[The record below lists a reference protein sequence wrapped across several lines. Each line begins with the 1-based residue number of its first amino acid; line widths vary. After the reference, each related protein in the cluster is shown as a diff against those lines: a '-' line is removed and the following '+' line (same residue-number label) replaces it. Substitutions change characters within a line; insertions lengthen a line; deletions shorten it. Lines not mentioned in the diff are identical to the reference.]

1 MNTNQLMNEIL
12 AVLQTIQQN
21 KDKLEKL
28 HQFVMDEIYEEP
40 EKEQIPEK
48 IRKLVSEIAETIM
61 MGMIC
66 FLNPDTFEIEFIPR
80 EMIVD
85 PEEYEMITGEIYSDA
100 EMKYLKWREFIE
112 VEPMETHESFMV
124 MEHFID
130 KISDHNLQKR
140 LICALNRRKPFAN
153 FKYIVE
159 TSEYRQQWFDF
170 RQKQWELYVWDF
182 IKTRI
187 NIE

>member
-12 AVLQTIQQN
+12 AVLQTIQQD

-48 IRKLVSEIAETIM
+48 IRKLVSEVAETIM

-85 PEEYEMITGEIYSDA
+85 PEEYEMITGEEWDSA
-100 EMKYLKWREFIE
+100 EIKHLKWQLYIE
-112 VEPMETHESFMV
+112 V
-124 MEHFID
+124 
-130 KISDHNLQKR
+130 
-140 LICALNRRKPFAN
+140 
-153 FKYIVE
+153 
-159 TSEYRQQWFDF
+159 
-170 RQKQWELYVWDF
+170 
-182 IKTRI
+182 
-187 NIE
+187 

>member
-12 AVLQTIQQN
+12 AVLQTIQQD

-48 IRKLVSEIAETIM
+48 IRKLVSEVAETIM

-85 PEEYEMITGEIYSDA
+85 PEEYEMITGEEWDSA
-100 EMKYLKWREFIE
+100 EIKHLKWQRYIE
-112 VEPMETHESFMV
+112 VEPMESHESFKV
-124 MEHFID
+124 MEYFID
-130 KISDHNLQKR
+130 EIDDNNLQNR
-140 LICALNRRKPFAN
+140 LINALNRRKPFAN

-159 TSEYRQQWFDF
+159 TSKYRQQWFDF
-170 RQKQWELYVWDF
+170 RQKQWEYYVWD
-182 IKTRI
+182 ILK
-187 NIE
+187 NEL